1 MPDLLI
7 LDDAPAP
14 LSCHPTGASVCIAWM
29 GMPDADAARLRD
41 LGLREGA
48 CVSVVRNDGACVVS
62 LGGCRLAL
70 QRELADHLYASSL
83 P

>member
-1 MPDLLI
+1 MPDLPI
-7 LDDAPAP
+7 LDDTPAP

-29 GMPDADAARLRD
+29 GMAEADASRLRD

-48 CVSVVRNDGACVVS
+48 CVRVVRNDNACVVS